1 MINKNVCPNC
11 GQLYDTDLEKCP
23 LCGTAAQVVEADA
36 PVQRKRITEAERR
49 QRRMDRKEA
58 EQEARLRKKNDKI
71 MQDAEEERLLKE
83 AAERRKEEKRLKK
96 EAKRAAKQGREE
108 SGSEVPVS
116 QPVISPISRPVDG
129 TNGPRQAGS
138 GTPAPDRMTRRP
150 TIDEQYAVRDN
161 TRVPRF
167 FLAVSFLILL
177 ATLVIGGSY
186 LLWKTGKVD
195 LKLYDDLF
203 DKYHQTG
210 NAEADGETQPVLDS
224 EQETDVPYTVDPN
237 AEKQPCQSLKLKEQE
252 LVLDHMNATKQIGVE
267 TVPNPTTD
275 AKVFVCADE
284 SIAKVSAAGVVTAV
298 APGTVTVTVTC
309 GSQSVECKVICD
321 FEADPDAEPSSVD
334 VDELELNYPDKDMT
348 FFNPGESTTLTIVNI
363 PSGTHVE
370 WKSQDETIATVD
382 ENGRVTAVGNGTT
395 KVIGTVGDKT
405 VECWVRC
412 HFPEENP

>member
-36 PVQRKRITEAERR
+36 PVQRRRITEAERR
-49 QRRMDRKEA
+49 QRRADRKEA

-83 AAERRKEEKRLKK
+83 ASERRKEEKRLKK
-96 EAKRAAKQGREE
+96 EAKRVAKQGREE
-108 SGSEVPVS
+108 SGSEVPVP
-116 QPVISPISRPVDG
+116 QPVISPAQRPVGGPDGSRPSG
-129 TNGPRQAGS
+129 

-150 TIDEQYAVRDN
+150 AIDEQYTVRDN

-167 FLAVSFLILL
+167 FLVLSFLLLL
-177 ATLVIGGSY
+177 ATLVIGGTY

-195 LKLYDDLF
+195 FKIYNDLF
-203 DKYHQTG
+203 NKYHETNYAG
-210 NAEADGETQPVLDS
+210 AEGETQPVLAS
-224 EQETDVPYTVDPN
+224 EQETDAPYTVDPN

-252 LVLDHMNATKQIGVE
+252 LVLDHVNATKQIGVE
-267 TVPNPTTD
+267 TVPSPTTD

-298 APGTVTVTVTC
+298 APGTVVVTVTC
-309 GSQSVECKVICD
+309 GSQSAECTVVCD
-321 FEADPDAEPSSVD
+321 FEADPDAEPSEAV
-334 VDELELNYPDKDMT
+334 VDELELNYKDKDMT
-348 FFNPGESTTLTIVNI
+348 FFHAGEFTTLTIVNI
-363 PSGTHVE
+363 PAGTHVE
-370 WKSQDETIATVD
+370 WKSLDETVATID
-382 ENGRVTAVGNGTT
+382 ENGRVEAVSNGTT

-412 HFPEENP
+412 HFTEE